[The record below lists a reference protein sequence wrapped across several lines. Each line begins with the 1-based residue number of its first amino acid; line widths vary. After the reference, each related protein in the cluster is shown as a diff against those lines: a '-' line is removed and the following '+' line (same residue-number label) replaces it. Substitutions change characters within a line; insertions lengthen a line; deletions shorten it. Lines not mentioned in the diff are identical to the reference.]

1 MHPYNRRQVRNNREI
16 FVIIV
21 MAYYSLNLLLMKK
34 KSYIMFA
41 GIIAFLLCW
50 SSAMMAQNNS
60 QRESSLRDALSARQG
75 GMAMG
80 STLKMPVAQRPST
93 DNMLLQTVASP
104 LQKPLAAPLLKTPGG
119 IVLWGNVIHQEGWKV
134 GNAAYGMYSV
144 GTTVPIEVKPL
155 GLMNYMEV
163 NAGSGIVGDVFH
175 AMYLDLLAYS
185 EGQIK
190 VHHYTYDIDTWE
202 QLSDDNL
209 GRDGLSL
216 CAMETAQDRNTG
228 KIYGVFWDESGT
240 NLQWGTI
247 DYTKM
252 KRNFIGWAERQYVA
266 LGISKEGTL
275 YGISL
280 DGNLYSISTTDGKET
295 LVGSTGVTVRDSDGS
310 YYQQSGEIDQKTNI
324 FYWASIDKDGKSVL
338 YNVDLTTG
346 RANKI
351 GDMPSETQIL
361 ALTIPTTTAAPEA
374 PARIN
379 NLKFVFEKG
388 NTTGRIQFTAPSK
401 KINGEPL
408 TGNLTYYVVAN
419 NDTVKKAVATA
430 GAKVD
435 DEITVSGGDTKFLVT
450 IANAAGSS
458 PKVRYTAWVGYDI
471 PADIERVKF
480 NYDGTKAVVT
490 WHSVTQGKHGGYVGE
505 VIYDVKRMPDGAQVQ
520 TNVAGNSLTVP
531 FTTTELK
538 KYSFAITPKAGNR
551 QGNEVASNGIVIG
564 KAIVPPFKESFYDE
578 ESFNNFTAIDANDDG
593 QTWEWGLADDWKG
606 RAQSGYNPKG
616 VADDWLLS
624 PPFEL
629 KADRLYTVSFE
640 AYNTL
645 AEQFKEVFQLA
656 CGEGYNPVNYAKV
669 GQPVLVP
676 KAQTK
681 FTYELKVP
689 KDGSYH
695 LAIHDKS
702 GFNQW
707 RFYVRNFQL
716 VPGALF
722 TAPDAA
728 TDFHVIVDQTGREK
742 ATLNFKM
749 PVKAVNGDALT
760 AQLDSAVIYRDD
772 VKLGVL
778 KNPMSGQ
785 VMTYKDDN
793 VAKGAHIYKVVAYNA
808 AGAGREAVAK
818 AFVGFDIPATPTGL
832 KALDKNT
839 VAALSWDKTSTVG
852 ANGGVVVPE
861 EITYYVMSMKNSKEP
876 TDTLASF
883 KNKNSYDVTPVDLN
897 TGEQQHFV
905 YWGVSAQNQ
914 LGSSGIATTRLI
926 AGKAYNVPFKES
938 FANASLS
945 SLVWLADTKGTSWK
959 IRRGVAYD
967 KDGGALCFEPA
978 HTGDESTLGTGK
990 ISLIGTTNPKLIFS
1004 YGRKNFPD
1012 TKLIVFVQ
1020 RQDGTRTEL
1029 KTIDYSLING
1039 NDAWFNEVIPLSG
1052 FENERFVFIGFK
1064 AVSGT
1069 NHEPIFV
1076 DNIRIMEVQR
1086 HNLSINVS
1094 GTSKVVKGRTAK
1106 LQVKVENI
1114 GECEAKNFTVRLK
1127 SGGKEINSYEWND
1140 KLAPFSSC
1148 TLDFQVPSSAIIA
1161 DAKEMKVIAEVEYDK
1176 DLDNTDNKAET
1187 TIRLEDSEKPTIQNL
1202 RGTREQSNVSL
1213 EWEAPNTAPQTVT
1226 EDFERYDA
1234 WSTEFGD
1241 WTLIDANGGYSGGFF
1256 DDLWYPNQFTQFAY
1270 IIFNPFVLG
1279 ENVPTLNPWLKPFSG
1294 QQYASVPYELDETGQ
1309 SYVNSDNWIIS
1320 PKLSGQAQT
1329 ISFYVHNMTVNN
1341 VAYIENYDVLY
1352 SSAGN
1357 DITDFTNIVLK
1368 NRQAVSGE
1376 WEKVTINVPAGTTYF
1391 AIHQTTPQTG
1401 LMFGIDDVTYTKETP
1416 TPIYYGIYKAG
1427 ALINKVPVTVRH
1439 CVDVNAGANTQ
1450 YAVTAIYADGTE
1462 SAPVE
1467 VNVPT
1472 GIENIITDGKPVDVY
1487 TVDGKLVR
1495 RHTTTLRGLRKG
1507 VYVVGN
1513 KKILIE

>member
-1 MHPYNRRQVRNNREI
+1 
-16 FVIIV
+16 
-21 MAYYSLNLLLMKK
+21 MKK
-34 KSYIMFA
+34 KSYLMFA

-60 QRESSLRDALSARQG
+60 QRESSLRDALSVRQG

-93 DNMLLQTVASP
+93 DNILLQTVAAP
-104 LQKPLAAPLLKTPGG
+104 LQKPLAAPLLKTNGG

-134 GNAAYGMYSV
+134 GEAAYGMYSV

-155 GLMNYMEV
+155 GLMHYMEV
-163 NAGSGIVGDVFH
+163 NSGSGIVGDVFH
-175 AMYLDLLAYS
+175 AMYLDLLSYS
-185 EGQIK
+185 EGRVK

-209 GRDGLSL
+209 GEDGLSL
-216 CAMETAQDRNTG
+216 CAMETAQDRKTG

-240 NLQWGTI
+240 NLQWGVI

-252 KRNFIGWAERQYVA
+252 KRDFIGWAEHQYVA

-280 DGNLYSISTTDGKET
+280 DGDLYAISTTDGKET
-295 LVGSTGVTVRDSDGS
+295 LIGATGVTVKDEYGK
-310 YYQQSGEIDQKTNI
+310 YFQQSGEIDQNTNT

-346 RANKI
+346 KANKI
-351 GDMPSETQIL
+351 GDMPIESQVL
-361 ALTIPTTTAAPEA
+361 ALTIPISTASAEA
-374 PARIN
+374 PARVE

-408 TGNLTYYVVAN
+408 IGNLTYYVVAN

-435 DEITVSGGDTKFLVT
+435 DEITVPGGDTKFLVT

-480 NYDGTKAVVT
+480 SYDGTKAVVT
-490 WHSVTQGKHGGYVGE
+490 WHPVTQGKHGGYVGE
-505 VIYDVKRMPDGAQVQ
+505 VIYDVKRMPDGVQVA
-520 TNVAGNSLTVP
+520 TNVTGNSLSVP
-531 FTTTELK
+531 FTTTTLN
-538 KYSFAITPKAGNR
+538 KYSFVVTPKAGNR
-551 QGNEVASNGIVIG
+551 EGNGVASNGIVIG

-578 ESFNNFTAIDANDDG
+578 ESFNRFTAIDANDDG

-629 KADRLYTVSFE
+629 KADRLYTVSLE

-656 CGEGYNPVNYAKV
+656 CGEGYNLENYAKV

-676 KAQTK
+676 K
-681 FTYELKVP
+681 
-689 KDGSYH
+689 
-695 LAIHDKS
+695 
-702 GFNQW
+702 
-707 RFYVRNFQL
+707 
-716 VPGALF
+716 
-722 TAPDAA
+722 
-728 TDFHVIVDQTGREK
+728 
-742 ATLNFKM
+742 
-749 PVKAVNGDALT
+749 
-760 AQLDSAVIYRDD
+760 
-772 VKLGVL
+772 
-778 KNPMSGQ
+778 
-785 VMTYKDDN
+785 
-793 VAKGAHIYKVVAYNA
+793 
-808 AGAGREAVAK
+808 
-818 AFVGFDIPATPTGL
+818 
-832 KALDKNT
+832 
-839 VAALSWDKTSTVG
+839 
-852 ANGGVVVPE
+852 
-861 EITYYVMSMKNSKEP
+861 
-876 TDTLASF
+876 
-883 KNKNSYDVTPVDLN
+883 
-897 TGEQQHFV
+897 
-905 YWGVSAQNQ
+905 
-914 LGSSGIATTRLI
+914 
-926 AGKAYNVPFKES
+926 
-938 FANASLS
+938 
-945 SLVWLADTKGTSWK
+945 
-959 IRRGVAYD
+959 
-967 KDGGALCFEPA
+967 
-978 HTGDESTLGTGK
+978 
-990 ISLIGTTNPKLIFS
+990 
-1004 YGRKNFPD
+1004 
-1012 TKLIVFVQ
+1012 
-1020 RQDGTRTEL
+1020 
-1029 KTIDYSLING
+1029 
-1039 NDAWFNEVIPLSG
+1039 
-1052 FENERFVFIGFK
+1052 
-1064 AVSGT
+1064 
-1069 NHEPIFV
+1069 
-1076 DNIRIMEVQR
+1076 
-1086 HNLSINVS
+1086 
-1094 GTSKVVKGRTAK
+1094 
-1106 LQVKVENI
+1106 
-1114 GECEAKNFTVRLK
+1114 
-1127 SGGKEINSYEWND
+1127 
-1140 KLAPFSSC
+1140 
-1148 TLDFQVPSSAIIA
+1148 
-1161 DAKEMKVIAEVEYDK
+1161 
-1176 DLDNTDNKAET
+1176 
-1187 TIRLEDSEKPTIQNL
+1187 
-1202 RGTREQSNVSL
+1202 
-1213 EWEAPNTAPQTVT
+1213 
-1226 EDFERYDA
+1226 
-1234 WSTEFGD
+1234 
-1241 WTLIDANGGYSGGFF
+1241 
-1256 DDLWYPNQFTQFAY
+1256 
-1270 IIFNPFVLG
+1270 
-1279 ENVPTLNPWLKPFSG
+1279 
-1294 QQYASVPYELDETGQ
+1294 
-1309 SYVNSDNWIIS
+1309 
-1320 PKLSGQAQT
+1320 AQT

-1376 WEKVTINVPAGTTYF
+1376 WEKVSINVPAGTTYF
-1391 AIHQTTPQTG
+1391 AIHQKTPQTG

-1427 ALINKVPVTVRH
+1427 TLINKVPVTVRH